1 MASQPTELAGFE
13 ILHRLGAGGMA
24 EVFLAKKRGAEG
36 TYKLLVVKRIL
47 PQYATSRRF
56 RQMFVEEAHLA
67 TRLNHP
73 NIVQVYE
80 FSDHG
85 DEGLLLSMEHV
96 EGCDLGRLMSSARA
110 KNVRIPPY
118 VAAFVI
124 AEAAKGLHYAHER
137 KDESETPLAII
148 HRDVSPQNILVSL
161 DGVVKIADFGIAS
174 ANLFREE
181 PGVLKGKFGYMSP
194 EQARGEK
201 IDRRSDVY
209 SLGVVFYELLT
220 LRSPYGKLDDDALLA
235 AVRAPEI
242 PPPRSIV
249 AEIPPDLE
257 AIVLRAVGKTPNE
270 RFPTA
275 RDLSAAISRTF
286 IARQELVDH
295 TAVEKTLQT
304 ILGGDARTPSVK
316 PSRADEP
323 QTLAAVPLARG
334 HDAPDSVSP
343 PRKIVSEVRHVAVV
357 TLRIDGLPEL
367 SAAIGSAAAKRTLD
381 PIRATLDDIA
391 YKRGAIWSWDGDT
404 SARAVVGL
412 LSNPSRAPVEA
423 ASLAVDV
430 HESLAGA
437 SQDLPATLRAAI
449 GIVRGIASGE
459 RDDQGHLQNHL
470 LQPPAAYLSDELGW
484 RTPFGKTY
492 VAGGIYRVVRRDFRW
507 ADAPSLDMRGSDLEV
522 PAQMRLYALVRPL
535 SRDER
540 AAELA
545 LLPNDLVGR
554 DAEKA
559 DLHAALHAALS
570 TGDPHSVSRSSNRLG
585 APPVEPRRSSDR
597 AEGRADSRAAGPRPS
612 QDPPASLEGAGPRS
626 AHHTSDPAPRSA
638 RSPSDG
644 VPRSPTP
651 PDAAPRSP
659 SPPDAAPRSL
669 EGIAPQSARAVS
681 ERPPRRLR
689 APPPVRPPR
698 AVLSSL
704 PPLTIASDRSPS
716 PLPDRAPPTFA
727 SPRLEAALRPRPIDL
742 SSLDDVGGSVPPP
755 IPDSSHEGG
764 IPSGHGAFRGHLVA
778 RVITGEMGIGK
789 SALVGTFLSELPQTF
804 RVLSIEC
811 SPVKS
816 ELPFA
821 TTADMLRAATGLGTD
836 HSLHDAKN
844 VIRQQLGAASR
855 LPQSVQIAARL
866 AELCTGKHEEVTE
879 EEAAAYRRET
889 IVAGVRYLFGAM
901 ARTQPLVVVI
911 DSLQWADRPSLELLQ
926 DLLRRSDNAPILLL
940 LVSRP
945 DDRVSPFLAN
955 LVQIELRG
963 LSAEEQMRLVEAR
976 LGVREGV
983 AAVCG
988 DLVPRVAGNPFFLLE
1003 MIDAL
1008 LERGT
1013 LEIVEREGGRHEL
1026 VRHDSGAGGGLPST
1040 LEQLIGDRLR
1050 ELPAAERDIVSWLAV
1065 AGGPLSEPDL
1075 LHLVR
1080 LEGDEAVTRLC
1091 ARGLIDRRNGSVDF
1105 RHPLVRDVAYLALEP
1120 QVRARSHRLLG
1131 EHLGTTALGRGLAAA
1146 IVAGHLQRGESPSAA
1161 ADFYLEAA
1169 NAARGAHHAQLGQ
1182 RYYHLA
1188 LTLVPSGD
1196 QRRLVAHEGL
1206 EAIYRH
1212 LGRRKERRRHL
1223 LALRRLARQSGSIRW
1238 ACLALVRTARL
1249 DLDEGYFARGLPI
1262 TERATEIARAS
1273 HLFALEVEALLLL
1286 CEILRS
1292 LGDIQGALAATE
1304 RALTVCENGR
1314 LPTRSRAE
1322 VLRSNGVLLRYV
1334 GRVRE
1339 AVEVYAE
1346 AIAVFR
1352 KVGARRA
1359 EARAKNALAFA
1370 MFVMERFE
1378 DAVAVANASIAID
1391 LAIGG
1396 RFQIAKTLSN
1406 IGQAY
1411 ARLGDVETGL
1421 AYMRQAREAHE
1432 RYGDQDSRADTLL
1445 NFASILLEV
1454 GDIDTAQTHIGDAGA
1469 LIAVTGSMYDAA
1481 HEHILRA
1488 LLARARGD
1496 ADTAAGYAAEA
1507 RRLAEAQGL
1516 MSYHIYAQAI
1526 EGAAR
1531 VDAGELHTGVLLART
1546 AFGAIEAA
1554 EASEYGIEVRAICVE
1569 ALRKASPT
1577 TSRDAVERAA
1587 AHVRDVAQYVKN
1599 ERLRV
1604 LFFQRPLVDRILFEE
1619 REIQR
1624 TSGQDKDLARSSFAL
1639 RADPAPPAR

>member
-1 MASQPTELAGFE
+1 MASSVHPTELAGFE

-96 EGCDLGRLMSSARA
+96 DGCDLGRLMSAARA
-110 KNVRIPPY
+110 KSIKIPPY

-137 KDESETPLAII
+137 KDESETPLAIV
-148 HRDVSPQNILVSL
+148 HRDVSPQNILVSF

-242 PPPRSIV
+242 PPPRSLV
-249 AEIPPDLE
+249 PDVPADLE
-257 AIVLRAVGKTPNE
+257 AIVVRALAKTPGE

-275 RDLSAAISRTF
+275 RDLSAAIARAF

-295 TAVEKTLQT
+295 TSVEKTLQT
-304 ILGGDARTPSVK
+304 VLGGDARKPSVK
-316 PSRADEP
+316 PARADEP

-334 HDAPDSVSP
+334 AEGASDSAP
-343 PRKIVSEVRHVAVV
+343 PRKVVNEVRHVAVV
-357 TLRIDGLPEL
+357 TLRIDGLAEL
-367 SAAIGSAAAKRTLD
+367 SAAIGAAAAKRSLD
-381 PIRATLDDIA
+381 SIRAILDDIA
-391 YKRGAIWSWDGDT
+391 YKRGAVWSWDGDNA
-404 SARAVVGL
+404 ARAVVGL
-412 LSNPSRAPVEA
+412 LSNPSRAPAEA

-437 SQDLPATLRAAI
+437 SQDLPVALRAAI
-449 GIVRGIASGE
+449 GIVRGVASGE
-459 RDDQGHLQNHL
+459 RDDQGHLQNHT
-470 LQPPAAYLSDELGW
+470 LQPPAGYLSDELGW

-492 VAGGIYRVVRRDFRW
+492 VAGGVYRVVRRDFRW
-507 ADAPSLDMRGSDLEV
+507 AEAPSLDLRGADLAV

-535 SRDER
+535 SREER
-540 AAELA
+540 AHELA

-570 TGDPHSVSRSSNRLG
+570 TGDPHSI
-585 APPVEPRRSSDR
+585 A
-597 AEGRADSRAAGPRPS
+597 RPS
-612 QDPPASLEGAGPRS
+612 SVGSSRDASP
-626 AHHTSDPAPRSA
+626 TPAPSRH
-638 RSPSDG
+638 PSDG
-644 VPRSPTP
+644 APRQPS
-651 PDAAPRSP
+651 DAAPRRLSQSAPPDALDATPRP
-659 SPPDAAPRSL
+659 SPPP
-669 EGIAPQSARAVS
+669 EP
-681 ERPPRRLR
+681 
-689 APPPVRPPR
+689 
-698 AVLSSL
+698 
-704 PPLTIASDRSPS
+704 
-716 PLPDRAPPTFA
+716 APPTFA
-727 SPRLEAALRPRPIDL
+727 SAKLDL
-742 SSLDDVGGSVPPP
+742 SSLDDVGGSVLPPP
-755 IPDSSHEGG
+755 EPAEASSHPV
-764 IPSGHGAFRGHLVA
+764 PSGQAGFRGHLVA

-789 SALVGTFLSELPQTF
+789 SALVATFLSELPQTF

-821 TTADMLRAATGLGTD
+821 TTADMLRAATGLGVD
-836 HSLHDAKN
+836 HSLNDAKN
-844 VIRQQLGAASR
+844 VIRQLLGPAAAR
-855 LPQSVQIAARL
+855 LPQAVQIASRL
-866 AELCTGKHEEVTE
+866 AELCTGKHDESTE
-879 EEAAAYRRET
+879 DEAAGYRRDL
-889 IVAGVRYLFGAM
+889 IVTGVRQLFGAM
-901 ARTQPLVVVI
+901 ARTQPLVIVI

-926 DLLRRSDNAPILLL
+926 ELLRRSDPVPVL
-940 LVSRP
+940 LVLISRP
-945 DDRVSPFLAN
+945 DDRVAPFVAH

-963 LSAEEQMRLVEAR
+963 LSHEEQMRLVEAR

-983 AAVCG
+983 ATVCG
-988 DLVPRVAGNPFFLLE
+988 ELVPKVAGNPFFLLE

-1026 VRHDSGAGGGLPST
+1026 IRHDRGGDAGLPST

-1050 ELPAAERDIVSWLAV
+1050 ELPVAERDIVSWLAV

-1080 LEGDEAVTRLC
+1080 LESDEAITRLC
-1091 ARGLIDRRNGSVDF
+1091 ARGLIDRKGGAVDF
-1105 RHPLVRDVAYLALEP
+1105 RHPLVRDVAYLALDP
-1120 QVRARSHRLLG
+1120 QTRARSHRLLG
-1131 EHLGTTALGRGLAAA
+1131 EHLATTALGRGLAAA
-1146 IVAGHLQRGESPSAA
+1146 IVAGHLARGESPSAA
-1161 ADFYLEAA
+1161 ADLYLEAA
-1169 NAARGAHHAQLGQ
+1169 SSARSAHHAQLGQ

-1188 LTLVPSGD
+1188 LTLVPPGD
-1196 QRRLVAHEGL
+1196 QRRLQAHEGL

-1223 LALRRLARQSGSIRW
+1223 YALRRLAQKSGNIRW

-1262 TERATEIARAS
+1262 TERATEIARMS
-1273 HLFALEVEALLLL
+1273 GHHTLEVESLLLL
-1286 CEILRS
+1286 SEILRS
-1292 LGDIQGALAATE
+1292 LGDIQGALSACE
-1304 RALTVCENGR
+1304 RALTVAEDGH
-1314 LPTRSRAE
+1314 LPIRSRAE
-1322 VLRSNGVLLRYV
+1322 VLRSKGVLLRYV

-1339 AVEVYAE
+1339 AVEAYAE

-1359 EARAKNALAFA
+1359 EARAKNSLAFA
-1370 MFVMERFE
+1370 MLVMERFE
-1378 DAVAVANASIAID
+1378 DTVAVANASIAID

-1411 ARLGDVETGL
+1411 GRLGDTHAAL
-1421 AYMRQAREAHE
+1421 AYMRQSRDAHE
-1432 RYGDQDSRADTLL
+1432 RYGDQDGRADTLL
-1445 NFASILLEV
+1445 AYAAILLEV
-1454 GDIDTAQTHIGDAGA
+1454 GDVDTAQNYVGDAGA
-1469 LIAVTGSMYDAA
+1469 LIAVTGSMYDAV

-1488 LLARARGD
+1488 LVARARGD
-1496 ADTAAGYAAEA
+1496 ADTAATYAAEA

-1546 AFGAIEAA
+1546 ALGAVEASD
-1554 EASEYGIEVRAICVE
+1554 ASEYGIEVRALCVE
-1569 ALRKASPT
+1569 ALRKASPST
-1577 TSRDAVERAA
+1577 TRDAVERAS
-1587 AHVRDVAQYVKN
+1587 AHVRDVASYIKN
-1599 ERLRV
+1599 ERLRA
-1604 LFFQRPLVDRILFEE
+1604 LFFQRPVVDRILFEE

-1624 TSGQDKDLARSSFAL
+1624 TAQDRDLARSTFAL
-1639 RADPAPPAR
+1639 RAEASPHAVPR